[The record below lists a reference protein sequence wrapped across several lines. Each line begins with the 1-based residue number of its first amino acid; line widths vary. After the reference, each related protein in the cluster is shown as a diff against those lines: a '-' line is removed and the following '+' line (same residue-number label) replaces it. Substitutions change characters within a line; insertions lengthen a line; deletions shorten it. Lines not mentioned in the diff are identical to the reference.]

1 MFQYQAYTSYFFIS
15 CGISCGVWWK
25 FCRKSISYGLC
36 QGFSFRANTS
46 GDNCFLR
53 ILGFT
58 GKIHAANPHEMRKK
72 STWDLWSVIGEFYC
86 PRTCFLQ
93 TNSMYF
99 HKKICRQIHM
109 KVIFTEKNRRKYLLE
124 NNNQLENPQRM
135 CFDIFYNK
143 KDIALQ
149 CIPNEKQGRC
159 LDSEEFI
166 TKTGQGTK
174 EIRRRD

>member
-1 MFQYQAYTSYFFIS
+1 
-15 CGISCGVWWK
+15 
-25 FCRKSISYGLC
+25 
-36 QGFSFRANTS
+36 
-46 GDNCFLR
+46 
-53 ILGFT
+53 
-58 GKIHAANPHEMRKK
+58 
-72 STWDLWSVIGEFYC
+72 
-86 PRTCFLQ
+86 
-93 TNSMYF
+93 
-99 HKKICRQIHM
+99 M

-159 LDSEEFI
+159 LDSEDVI